1 MSGLIQASFK
11 RTFKQKRLCLSYC
24 ENHPNRRLLEE
35 PPSLA
40 QVAKSLMRT
49 VPHLLCNITA
59 CPRHA
64 LETSLHSLKT
74 PPSLPSPSRPSGALI
89 VVGSKQMKAPSCYTG
104 LLYRVSSV
112 PHPNDDV
119 THCVGPTKWVP
130 SLANH
135 SYHSINRMGLQ
146 RVSSK
151 PFGPHVSIWGKCELR
166 KSFSRLSKPWRKKM
180 STAQDWDQSSSACK
194 FYILSSKNW
203 NHMMLTSH
211 LYLWTS

>member
-59 CPRHA
+59 CPRRA

-74 PPSLPSPSRPSGALI
+74 PPLLPSPSRPSGALI

-104 LLYRVSSV
+104 LLYGVSSV

-119 THCVGPTKWVP
+119 THCVGPTKWLITVTI
-130 SLANH
+130 LLIGWV
-135 SYHSINRMGLQ
+135 YKEFLQ
-146 RVSSK
+146 
-151 PFGPHVSIWGKCELR
+151 
-166 KSFSRLSKPWRKKM
+166 
-180 STAQDWDQSSSACK
+180 
-194 FYILSSKNW
+194 
-203 NHMMLTSH
+203 SH
-211 LYLWTS
+211 LDLMYQYEANVNWESLSAVCLNPGGKKCQQHRTGTKVALHVNFIFFHLKTETTWC